1 LLANVGARNAKE
13 KRNKSESM
21 LRFYENVAMTLKQ
34 LEAFYWAATCLNFSV
49 AAERVHL
56 SVSSLS
62 KRIAELEASL
72 GVQLFDRSGRAAELT
87 PQGEQLLPRIRE
99 LRLGAAQLREAAGRS
114 VGLQGR
120 CRIGFGELSGLTWLP
135 RLVRRVAE
143 LHPDLQLE
151 PHADIGQ
158 VLEQRIVD
166 GELDCVVIAGP
177 SSRASLAFEQVAQVR
192 FVWAAS
198 EDFIARAGTDQPQR
212 LVREQLLIA
221 LPTGSGATRTLDDWL
236 GRQGLAVERR
246 LSCNSWGAVVGMVVD
261 GLGFTYM
268 PEQWALALQERGRL
282 RILTRGSAL
291 APLTYTVQWRR
302 DDARPLI
309 TEMREIIRSVI
320 DFPAPRCLG

>member
-87 PQGEQLLPRIRE
+87 PQGEQL
-99 LRLGAAQLREAAGRS
+99 LREAAGRS

>member
-1 LLANVGARNAKE
+1 MVPSAMVKE
-13 KRNKSESM
+13 KRKK
-21 LRFYENVAMTLKQ
+21 LALAFRFSDNVAMTLKQ

-49 AAERVHL
+49 AAERVHV

-72 GVQLFDRSGRAAELT
+72 GVPLFDRSGRAAELT
-87 PQGEQLLPRIRE
+87 PQGEQLLPRIRT
-99 LRLGAAQLREAAGRS
+99 LLHDAAQLQQAAGRS

-120 CRIGFGELSGLTWLP
+120 CRLGFGELSGLTWLP
-135 RLVRRVAE
+135 RLVQKVAE
-143 LHPDLQLE
+143 LHPALQLE

-177 SSRASLAFEQVAQVR
+177 SSRSSLAFEQVAQVR

-198 EDFIARAGTDQPQR
+198 EAFLARAGTDQPQR

-221 LPTGSGATRTLDDWL
+221 LPVGSGATRTLDEWL
-236 GRQGLAVERR
+236 SRQGLSVERR
-246 LSCNSWGAVVGMVVD
+246 LSCNSWGAVVGMVAE

-268 PEQWALALQERGRL
+268 PQGWAEALQARGAL
-282 RILTRGSAL
+282 RILSRGGAL

-320 DFPAPRCLG
+320 DFPAPRCLV

>member
-87 PQGEQLLPRIRE
+87 PQGEQLLP
-99 LRLGAAQLREAAGRS
+99 RS

>member
-1 LLANVGARNAKE
+1 
-13 KRNKSESM
+13 
-21 LRFYENVAMTLKQ
+21 MTLKQ

-62 KRIAELEASL
+62 KRVVELEASL
-72 GVQLFDRSGRAAELT
+72 GVQLFDRSGRSAVLT

-99 LRLGAAQLREAAGRS
+99 LLHSASQLQQAAGRT

-120 CRIGFGELSGLTWLP
+120 CRLGFGELSGLTWLP
-135 RLVRRVAE
+135 KLVQRVAE
-143 LHPDLQLE
+143 LHPALQLE

-166 GELDCVVIAGP
+166 GDLDCVVIAGP
-177 SSRASLAFEQVAQVR
+177 SSRSTLAFEEVAQVR

-198 EDFIARAGTDQPQR
+198 DEFIARAGTDQPQR
-212 LVREQLLIA
+212 LVNEQLLIA
-221 LPTGSGATRTLDDWL
+221 LPVGSGATRTLDEWVS
-236 GRQGLAVERR
+236 RRGLSVQRR
-246 LSCNSWGAVVGMVVD
+246 LSCNSWGAVVGMVAE

-268 PEQWALALQERGRL
+268 PQRWAEAMQSRGAL
-282 RILTRGSAL
+282 RILSRGGAM
-291 APLTYTVQWRR
+291 APLRYTVQWRR

-309 TEMREIIRSVI
+309 TEMREIIKSVI
-320 DFPAPRCLG
+320 DFPAPRCLT

>member
-1 LLANVGARNAKE
+1 MVPSAMVKE
-13 KRNKSESM
+13 KRKK
-21 LRFYENVAMTLKQ
+21 LALAFRFFDNVAMTLKQ

-49 AAERVHL
+49 AAERVHV

-72 GVQLFDRSGRAAELT
+72 GVPLFDRSGRAAELT
-87 PQGEQLLPRIRE
+87 PQGEQLLPRVRA
-99 LRLGAAQLREAAGRS
+99 LLHDAAQLQQSAGRS

-135 RLVRRVAE
+135 KLVQKVAE
-143 LHPDLQLE
+143 LHPALQLE

-177 SSRASLAFEQVAQVR
+177 SSRSSLAFEQVAQVR
-192 FVWAAS
+192 FVWVASAA
-198 EDFIARAGTDQPQR
+198 FLARAGTDQPQR

-221 LPTGSGATRTLDDWL
+221 LPVGSGATRTLDEWL
-236 GRQGLAVERR
+236 GRQGLGVERR
-246 LSCNSWGAVVGMVVD
+246 LSCNSWGAVVGMVAE

-268 PEQWALALQERGRL
+268 PQGWAEALQARGVL
-282 RILTRGSAL
+282 SILSGGGAL
-291 APLTYTVQWRR
+291 VPLTYTVQWRR

-309 TEMREIIRSVI
+309 AEMREIIRSVI
-320 DFPAPRCLG
+320 DFPAPRCLV

>member
-1 LLANVGARNAKE
+1 
-13 KRNKSESM
+13 
-21 LRFYENVAMTLKQ
+21 
-34 LEAFYWAATCLNFSV
+34 
-49 AAERVHL
+49 
-56 SVSSLS
+56 
-62 KRIAELEASL
+62 
-72 GVQLFDRSGRAAELT
+72 
-87 PQGEQLLPRIRE
+87 
-99 LRLGAAQLREAAGRS
+99 
-114 VGLQGR
+114 
-120 CRIGFGELSGLTWLP
+120 
-135 RLVRRVAE
+135 VRRVAE

-212 LVREQLLIA
+212 LVREQLL
-221 LPTGSGATRTLDDWL
+221 S
-236 GRQGLAVERR
+236 
-246 LSCNSWGAVVGMVVD
+246 AVVGMVVD

>member
-1 LLANVGARNAKE
+1 
-13 KRNKSESM
+13 
-21 LRFYENVAMTLKQ
+21 MTLKQ
-34 LEAFYWAATCLNFSV
+34 LEAFYWAATCLNFTV
-49 AAERVHL
+49 AAERVHV

-99 LRLGAAQLREAAGRS
+99 LLHGAAQLQQAAGRT

-120 CRIGFGELSGLTWLP
+120 CRLGFGELSGLTWLP
-135 RLVRRVAE
+135 KLVHKVAE
-143 LHPDLQLE
+143 LHPALQLE

-166 GELDCVVIAGP
+166 GALDCVVIAGP
-177 SSRASLAFEQVAQVR
+177 SSRSSLAFEPVAQVR

-198 EDFIARAGTDQPQR
+198 DAFIARAGTDDARR

-221 LPTGSGATRTLDDWL
+221 LPVGSGATRTLDEWL
-236 GRQGLAVERR
+236 SRHDLVVQRR
-246 LSCNSWGAVVGMVVD
+246 LSCNSWGAVVGMVAE

-268 PEQWALALQERGRL
+268 PLGWAEALQARGVV
-282 RILTRGSAL
+282 RILSRGGAL
-291 APLTYTVQWRR
+291 APLQYTVQWRR

-309 TEMREIIRSVI
+309 TEMRTLIKSVI
-320 DFPAPRCLG
+320 DFPAPRCLS

>member
-1 LLANVGARNAKE
+1 
-13 KRNKSESM
+13 
-21 LRFYENVAMTLKQ
+21 MTLKQ

-49 AAERVHL
+49 AADRVHL

-99 LRLGAAQLREAAGRS
+99 LLHGAAQLREAAGRS

-135 RLVRRVAE
+135 RLVQKVAE

-151 PHADIGQ
+151 PHTDIGQ

-177 SSRASLAFEQVAQVR
+177 SSRSSLAFEQVAQVR

-198 EDFIARAGTDQPQR
+198 DDFIARAGTGLPRR

-236 GRQGLAVERR
+236 GRHGLAVERR

-268 PEQWALALQERGRL
+268 PEQWALALQQRGRL
-282 RILTRGSAL
+282 RVLDGGAEAAKHSAL

-320 DFPAPRCLG
+320 DFRRRAV

>member
-1 LLANVGARNAKE
+1 
-13 KRNKSESM
+13 
-21 LRFYENVAMTLKQ
+21 MTLKQ

-49 AAERVHL
+49 AAERVHV

-87 PQGEQLLPRIRE
+87 PRGEQLLPRIRD
-99 LRLGAAQLREAAGRS
+99 LLHASSQLQQAAGRT

-120 CRIGFGELSGLTWLP
+120 CRLGFGELSGLTWLP
-135 RLVRRVAE
+135 RLVQKVAE
-143 LHPDLQLE
+143 LHPALQLE

-158 VLEQRIVD
+158 VLEQRIED

-177 SSRASLAFEQVAQVR
+177 SSRSTLAFEQVAQVR

-198 EDFIARAGTDQPQR
+198 DDFIARAGSDQPQR
-212 LVREQLLIA
+212 LMREQLLIA
-221 LPTGSGATRTLDDWL
+221 LPVGSGATRILDDWL
-236 GRQGLAVERR
+236 SRHGLSVQRR
-246 LSCNSWGAVVGMVVD
+246 LSCNSWGAVVGMVAE

-268 PEQWALALQERGRL
+268 PQGWAEALQARGTL
-282 RILTRGSAL
+282 RILSRGSAL
-291 APLTYTVQWRR
+291 SPLTYTVQWRR

-309 TEMREIIRSVI
+309 VEMRELIKSVI
-320 DFPAPRCLG
+320 DFPAPRCLT

>member
-1 LLANVGARNAKE
+1 MPICLHAPI
-13 KRNKSESM
+13 
-21 LRFYENVAMTLKQ
+21 AMTLKQ

-62 KRIAELEASL
+62 KRVAELESSL
-72 GVQLFDRSGRAAELT
+72 GVQLFDRSGRSAELT

-99 LRLGAAQLREAAGRS
+99 LLHAASQLQQAAGRT

-120 CRIGFGELSGLTWLP
+120 CRLGFGELSGLTWLP
-135 RLVRRVAE
+135 RLVQKVAE
-143 LHPDLQLE
+143 LHPALQLE

-177 SSRASLAFEQVAQVR
+177 SSRSTLAFEEVAQVR

-198 EDFIARAGTDQPQR
+198 DDFIARAGTDQPQR

-221 LPTGSGATRTLDDWL
+221 LPVGSGATRTLDEWL
-236 GRQGLAVERR
+236 SRRNLSVQRR
-246 LSCNSWGAVVGMVVD
+246 LSCNSWGAVVGMVAE

-268 PEQWALALQERGRL
+268 PQRWAEALQARGAL
-282 RILTRGSAL
+282 RILSRGGTM
-291 APLTYTVQWRR
+291 APLRYTVQWRR

-309 TEMREIIRSVI
+309 TEMREIIKSVI
-320 DFPAPRCLG
+320 DFPAPRCMT

>member
-1 LLANVGARNAKE
+1 
-13 KRNKSESM
+13 
-21 LRFYENVAMTLKQ
+21 MTLKQ

-62 KRIAELEASL
+62 KRIAELETSM
-72 GVQLFDRSGRAAELT
+72 GVQLFDRSGRSAELT
-87 PQGEQLLPRIRE
+87 PQGEQLLPRIRT
-99 LRLGAAQLREAAGRS
+99 LLHDAAQLQQAAGRS

-120 CRIGFGELSGLTWLP
+120 CRLGFGELSGLTWLP
-135 RLVRRVAE
+135 KLVQKVAE
-143 LHPDLQLE
+143 LHPALQLE

-177 SSRASLAFEQVAQVR
+177 SSRSSLAFEQVAQVR
-192 FVWAAS
+192 FVFAAS
-198 EDFIARAGTDQPQR
+198 DAFLARAGTDQPQR

-221 LPTGSGATRTLDDWL
+221 LPVGSGATRTLDEWL
-236 GRQGLAVERR
+236 SRHQLSVQRR
-246 LSCNSWGAVVGMVVD
+246 LSCNSWGAVVGMVAE

-268 PEQWALALQERGRL
+268 PLGWAEAMQARGAL
-282 RILTRGSAL
+282 RILSRGGAL
-291 APLTYTVQWRR
+291 APLQYTVQWRR

-309 TEMREIIRSVI
+309 TEMRTLIKSVI
-320 DFPAPRCLG
+320 DFPAPRCLS